1 MVSASKKE
9 WATHDAAC
17 ASCRTRKIRCGR
29 EKPMCGCC
37 IRDQVECVYSPALKR
52 VNHVKVLSHN
62 LGDIQDRV
70 VKMQGELSWLTTA
83 LKRSNIAGQPELT
96 LPRDVSITHGSED
109 EVASIQAGHVDRNG
123 VTQIERYHGPR
134 TLVSLCL
141 DFAADLA
148 SCNGNTNNEVVTG
161 LVNHLLFDST
171 RVNEGS
177 LDLLEPGSGRTEL
190 NTCNLPPKHLLSVML
205 DSFVKQADYSTN
217 IFCRRSIQEAIERVY
232 EEPSTPA
239 SEPWALCFNLIILLT
254 LGSDNPVRSDDPF
267 VRPMLQAAQAMAEKP
282 SCFMSTRF
290 ANVQALALY
299 SHFVQQYHTDN
310 QTLGDSLFARA
321 CVLATES
328 GLHQADSDLSPASDL
343 SVVEAE
349 ERQKV
354 FRSLYIRD
362 RFSMIAYGALAWLP
376 SADQRGSQTPG
387 KSSEQGGIVSNQ
399 LYPQHTPHWKLAGIQ
414 DELRCLLYSTDA
426 PPVSKSGRRVAL
438 ARLQQKLKTWAETYK
453 IPSPNRPTTV
463 HEISLHLAFLG
474 TRILMLE
481 SESDTDDAACPAL
494 VQVIDDARLSCLLIA
509 ISCNQNLDQA
519 LTSQVD
525 SLLSK
530 THFNSP
536 KGFGTHLCP
545 SAALPTSVSSTSTST
560 FPSALDAPPG
570 IRPPIPGGSNFSSVQ
585 DPIPTPLP
593 LHRIT
598 NVFPI
603 AAIFVLARH
612 ILDIDKRVPPSQ
624 YAPAAVQSDKKRT
637 TEITHDILLL
647 EALLF
652 CFRSKKP
659 PSSIADHGNI
669 SSDTLGSKLGRTIQN
684 LVNIIHASMNP
695 TCRVG
700 ADDDNDGDGEH
711 EDGDD
716 DDDEED
722 TYSFE
727 PMLTLEP
734 SLPPDA
740 FSNYMGMPGP
750 SSYSSNGI
758 SPSQL
763 NVPMQSPWDTPQDS
777 MSNSSTTT
785 PMWSAQNWIS
795 LAPLN
800 PLSTMMPERQFDI
813 STFMDQVERS
823 NVDVQD
829 GGQDQGLP
837 MEQQQQ
843 QVQCVSE
850 PARKRPRKRPRAND
864 HQVHGDHS

>member
-1 MVSASKKE
+1 MVVASKKE
-9 WATHDAAC
+9 QWATHDAAC
-17 ASCRTRKIRCGR
+17 TICRTRKIRCGR

-37 IRDQVECVYSPALKR
+37 IRDQVECVYSPVVKR
-52 VNHVKVLSHN
+52 VNHVKVLSQN

-96 LPRDVSITHGSED
+96 LPRDLSITHDSED
-109 EVASIQAGHVDRNG
+109 EVAPIQAGHVDRNS
-123 VTQIERYHGPR
+123 VTQIERYYGPR
-134 TLVSLCL
+134 TLVSLCR

-148 SCNGNTNNEVVTG
+148 SCYGNTNNEVVTG

-171 RVNEGS
+171 RVNEDC
-177 LDLLEPGSGRTEL
+177 LDLLELGSGRTEL

-205 DSFVKQADYSTN
+205 DSFIKQADYSTN

-254 LGSDNPVRSDDPF
+254 LGSDDPVRSDDPF

-282 SCFMSTRF
+282 SRFMSTRF
-290 ANVQALALY
+290 ANVQALALF

-310 QTLGDSLFARA
+310 QTLGDSFFARA

-376 SADQRGSQTPG
+376 SADQRGSQTPD
-387 KSSEQGGIVSNQ
+387 KSSEPGGIVSNQ
-399 LYPQHTPHWKLAGIQ
+399 LYPQDTPHWKLAGIQ
-414 DELRCLLYSTDA
+414 DELRCLLYSTDT
-426 PPVSKSGRRVAL
+426 PPVSKSGRRVTL

-474 TRILMLE
+474 TRIRMLE
-481 SESDTDDAACPAL
+481 SESDTGDAACLAL

-530 THFNSP
+530 AHFTSP

-545 SAALPTSVSSTSTST
+545 SAALPTSVSSPSSST
-560 FPSALDAPPG
+560 FSATLDAPPG

-593 LHRIT
+593 LHRIM

-612 ILDIDKRVPPSQ
+612 ILGIDRRVPPSQ
-624 YAPAAVQSDKKRT
+624 SAPAAVQSDKKRT
-637 TEITHDILLL
+637 TEITRDILLL

-652 CFRSKKP
+652 CFRSKKS
-659 PSSIADHGNI
+659 PSSIADRGNV

-711 EDGDD
+711 EDGDE
-716 DDDEED
+716 DDEEEED
-722 TYSFE
+722 MYSFE
-727 PMLTLEP
+727 PVLTLES

-740 FSNYMGMPGP
+740 FSNCMGMPGP

-763 NVPMQSPWDTPQDS
+763 NVPRQSPWDTPQDS

-785 PMWSAQNWIS
+785 PMWSAQDWIS

-813 STFMDQVERS
+813 STFLDQVEKS
-823 NVDVQD
+823 NVGVKD

-837 MEQQQQ
+837 MQQQQ
-843 QVQCVSE
+843 QQQQL
-850 PARKRPRKRPRAND
+850 KRVKLREGA
-864 HQVHGDHS
+864 